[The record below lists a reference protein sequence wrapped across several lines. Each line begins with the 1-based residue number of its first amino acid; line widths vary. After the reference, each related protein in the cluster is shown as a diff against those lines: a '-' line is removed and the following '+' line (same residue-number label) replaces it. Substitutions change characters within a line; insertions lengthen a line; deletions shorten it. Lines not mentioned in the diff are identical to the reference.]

1 MIYKSY
7 LVENNIE
14 ILKNNLILFYG
25 ENFGLKEDFK
35 NIIKEKNYKIIIK
48 NLYQDDIIK
57 NKELIYNEILNGSL
71 FDENKIFFFNNCND
85 KILDFLKEI
94 EKNLNLNKIFIF
106 SEILDKKSKLRNYFE
121 KSKNCDV
128 IACYEDSDINIKKF
142 LQIKLKDFSGVTTQ
156 TLNIFLE
163 SCGLD
168 RIKLNNELQ
177 KVNNYFLDKIIKNED
192 LAKLINPRNDD
203 NFKNLK
209 DSALNG
215 QNKNTN
221 KLLSTTMLDVEKIP
235 LYLHSLNQNLIKIKE
250 LIHLSKG
257 SNLNNAIDKIKP
269 PVFWKEKPN
278 ILSQAK
284 LWNIEK
290 IKEGLQKIYDVEV
303 KSKSNIVINKNILFK
318 KLILD
323 ICLLANS

>member
-14 ILKNNLILFYG
+14 ILNNNLILFYG

-35 NIIKEKNYKIIIK
+35 NIIKEKNKKIIIK

-71 FDENKIFFFNNCND
+71 FDENKIFFFNNCDD

-94 EKNLNLNKIFIF
+94 EKKLNLNKIFVF

-121 KSKNCDV
+121 KSKDCDV

-142 LQIKLKDFSGVTTQ
+142 LQIKLKDFSGVTPQ
-156 TLNIFLE
+156 TFNIFLE

-168 RIKLNNELQ
+168 RVKLNNELQ

-303 KSKSNIVINKNILFK
+303 KSKSNMVINKNILFK

>member
-14 ILKNNLILFYG
+14 ILNNNLILFYG

-35 NIIKEKNYKIIIK
+35 NIIKEKNKKIIIK

-71 FDENKIFFFNNCND
+71 FDENKIFFFNNCDD

-94 EKNLNLNKIFIF
+94 EKELSLNKIFVF
-106 SEILDKKSKLRNYFE
+106 SELLDKKSKLRNYFE

-142 LQIKLKDFSGVTTQ
+142 LQIKLKDFSGVTPQ

-235 LYLHSLNQNLIKIKE
+235 LYLHSLNQNLVKIKE
-250 LIHLSKG
+250 LIQLSKG

-290 IKEGLQKIYDVEV
+290 IKRVILKIYDVEV

>member
-1 MIYKSY
+1 MSGKKKGLGRGLSA
-7 LVENNIE
+7 
-14 ILKNNLILFYG
+14 LFG
-25 ENFGLKEDFK
+25 D
-35 NIIKEKNYKIIIK
+35 EKP
-48 NLYQDDIIK
+48 
-57 NKELIYNEILNGSL
+57 
-71 FDENKIFFFNNCND
+71 
-85 KILDFLKEI
+85 
-94 EKNLNLNKIFIF
+94 
-106 SEILDKKSKLRNYFE
+106 
-121 KSKNCDV
+121 
-128 IACYEDSDINIKKF
+128 
-142 LQIKLKDFSGVTTQ
+142 KDFSGVTPQ
-156 TLNIFLE
+156 TFNIFLE

-168 RIKLNNELQ
+168 RVKLNNELQ

-278 ILSQAK
+278 ILLQAK

-303 KSKSNIVINKNILFK
+303 KSESNMVINKNILFK

>member
-7 LVENNIE
+7 LVENNIK

-35 NIIKEKNYKIIIK
+35 NIIKDKHNKLIVK

-71 FDENKIFFFNNCND
+71 FDESKIFFFNNCND

-94 EKNLNLNKIFIF
+94 EKKLNLNKIFVF

-121 KSKNCDV
+121 KSKDCDV

-142 LQIKLKDFSGVTTQ
+142 LQIKLKDFSGVTPQ
-156 TLNIFLE
+156 TFNIFLE

-168 RIKLNNELQ
+168 RVKLNNELQ

-278 ILSQAK
+278 ILLQAK

-303 KSKSNIVINKNILFK
+303 KSKSNMVINKNILFK